1 MLNALYQYAVE
12 QQLALPVGFVLK
24 TVKAFLCLTAD
35 GRFLGLEL
43 SDDRA
48 MPRRISAA

>member
-24 TVKAFLCLTAD
+24 TVKAFLCLTAEKATNNTTLNFSSVPIPI
-35 GRFLGLEL
+35 RC
-43 SDDRA
+43 
-48 MPRRISAA
+48 